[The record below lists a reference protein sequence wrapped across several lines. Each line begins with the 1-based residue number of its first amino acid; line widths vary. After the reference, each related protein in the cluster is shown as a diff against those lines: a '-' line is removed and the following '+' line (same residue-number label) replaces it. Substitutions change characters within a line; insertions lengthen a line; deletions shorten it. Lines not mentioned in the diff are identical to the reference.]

1 MKYFLFTFFL
11 FLNCFDVLADETEP
25 EKVIDEIVVTAEF
38 NHDNPLNLPMS
49 VSVLSSDDINQRNA
63 NHLEDLLFM
72 TPNVNYS
79 TGASRG
85 KFYQIRGIGER
96 SEFTEPVNYSV
107 GVIIDGIDFTGIALG
122 ASTFD
127 IKQVEI
133 LRGPQGTLYGAN
145 ALAGLV
151 NMVSYNPT
159 KDFYSQIEALIS
171 EYGGRNI
178 SAVLS
183 GTSEGQIGYR
193 VGIKNSKSN
202 GYVKNIFLNKDDTN
216 NLDQTIAKAKFTKNL
231 NNINLILNIFYGD
244 IDNGYDAF
252 SLDNTRVTYSDNPG
266 HDRQKTSASSLKIER
281 DLKSN
286 NRLEILVS
294 YAESDLSYAYDEDW
308 SNAGICNNTPCDF
321 SIHGFD
327 WWYSSFDSFE
337 RDNKNHTLDIRYV
350 SGSENFPW
358 VVGVYNRGQDIN
370 LLREYTYLENNFK
383 SSFDTENSAIYGQ
396 FDSNITTEVKIIGGL
411 RFEKRKADYIDNNG
425 PAPEGFFC
433 IAIYP
438 RPESCLFNNQYSN
451 SENFWGGK
459 LSIQNKIDERT
470 MVYGLISRGYKPGGI
485 NIDGKINQENLNYKS
500 ETMWNYEAGI
510 KTRLLDETLFLQ
522 ASLFYQDRDDVQTKQ
537 SLVTSIKSG
546 IEGGECPCTF
556 TDYIGNAAS
565 GTNYGFEL
573 ELLWM
578 INNKLEVSSSLGI
591 LETEL
596 KDFLSYSHINADPV
610 NGISFDLS
618 GRDQSHAPNY
628 QFNFLIKYNFNEN
641 IFINFNIES
650 KDEFY
655 FSDRHSSKS
664 DSYTLLNFLIGYK
677 LDRWEINLF
686 GKNLT
691 NEDYQTR
698 GFGSFGNDPRK
709 FYITESY
716 NQYAAPRVIGV
727 NGKVSF

>member
-1 MKYFLFTFFL
+1 MKYFLLAFL
-11 FLNCFDVLADETEP
+11 LVLNCLCVSAKETQSG
-25 EKVIDEIVVTAEF
+25 KGIDEIVVTAEF
-38 NHDNPLNLPMS
+38 NQDNPFNLPLS
-49 VSVLSSDDINQRNA
+49 VSVLDSDDINKRNA
-63 NHLEDLLFM
+63 SHLEDLLFM
-72 TPNVNYS
+72 APNVNYS

-127 IKQVEI
+127 IKQVEV

-151 NMVSYNPT
+151 NMVSNNPT
-159 KDFYSQIEALIS
+159 KVFYSQIEGLVS

-178 SAVLS
+178 NALIS
-183 GTSEGQIGYR
+183 GTSQSKIGYR
-193 VGIKNSKSN
+193 VGIKNAKSD
-202 GYVKNIFLNKDDTN
+202 GYVRNVYLNKDDTN
-216 NLDQTIAKAKFTKNL
+216 NLDETIAKAKFTKTIDNT
-231 NNINLILNIFYGD
+231 NLILNIFHGD

-266 HDRQKTSASSLKIER
+266 HDRQKTTATSLKIER
-281 DLKSN
+281 DLQGN
-286 NRLEILVS
+286 NRFEALIS
-294 YAESDLSYAYDEDW
+294 YAESDLNYAYDEDW
-308 SNAGICNNTPCDF
+308 SNTDICNNTPCDS

-327 WWYSSFDSFE
+327 WWYSSFDSFK

-350 SGSENFPW
+350 YGSENFPW
-358 VVGVYNRGQDIN
+358 VIGIYNRGQDIN
-370 LLREYTYLENNFK
+370 LIRQYTYLENDFK
-383 SSFDTENSAIYGQ
+383 SSFDTKNSAIYGQ
-396 FDSNITTEVKIIGGL
+396 FDGNITKKVKIIGGL
-411 RFEKRKADYIDNNG
+411 RFERRKADYTDNNA

-459 LSIQNKIDERT
+459 LSIQNKINERT
-470 MVYGLISRGYKPGGI
+470 MIYGLVSRGYKPGGI

-500 ETMWNYEAGI
+500 ETMWNYETGV
-510 KTRLLDETLFLQ
+510 KTSLFNETLFLQ
-522 ASLFYQDRDDVQTKQ
+522 ASLFYQDREDVQTKQ

-546 IEGGECPCTF
+546 IEGDECPCTF

-565 GTNYGFEL
+565 GNNYGFEL
-573 ELLWM
+573 EFLWI

-591 LETEL
+591 LETEF
-596 KDFLSYSHINADPV
+596 KNFRSYSHINADPA
-610 NGISFDLS
+610 NGTFFDLS
-618 GRDQSHAPNY
+618 GREQSHAPNY
-628 QFNFLIKYNFNEN
+628 QFNFLINYNFNEN

-655 FSDRHSSKS
+655 FSDRHGSKS

-677 LDRWEINLF
+677 INTWEINLF

-691 NEDYQTR
+691 DEDYQTR

-709 FYITESY
+709 FYITEPY
-716 NQYAAPRVIGV
+716 NQYAAPSVIGV
-727 NGKVSF
+727 SGKKSF

>member
-1 MKYFLFTFFL
+1 MKYFLLSFL
-11 FLNCFDVLADETEP
+11 LVLNCLCVSAKENQSG
-25 EKVIDEIVVTAEF
+25 KGIDEIIVTAEF
-38 NHDNPLNLPMS
+38 NQDNPFNLPLS
-49 VSVLSSDDINQRNA
+49 VSVLDSDDINQRNA
-63 NHLEDLLFM
+63 SHLEDLLFM
-72 TPNVNYS
+72 APNVNYS

-127 IKQVEI
+127 IKQVEV

-151 NMVSYNPT
+151 NMVSNNPT
-159 KDFYSQIEALIS
+159 EVFYSQIKGLVS

-178 SAVLS
+178 SALIS
-183 GTSEGQIGYR
+183 GTSQSKIGYR
-193 VGIKNSKSN
+193 VGIKNAKRD
-202 GYVKNIFLNKDDTN
+202 GYIKNVYLNKDDTN
-216 NLDQTIAKAKFTKNL
+216 NLNETIAKAKFTKTIDNT
-231 NNINLILNIFYGD
+231 NLILNIFHGD

-266 HDRQKTSASSLKIER
+266 HDRQKTTATSLKIER
-281 DLKSN
+281 DLKGN
-286 NRLEILVS
+286 NRLEALIS
-294 YAESDLSYAYDEDW
+294 YAESDLNYAYDEDW
-308 SNAGICNNTPCDF
+308 SNTDICNNTPCDS

-327 WWYSSFDSFE
+327 WWYSSFDSFK

-350 SGSENFPW
+350 YDSENFPW
-358 VVGVYNRGQDIN
+358 VIGIYNRGQDIN
-370 LLREYTYLENNFK
+370 LIRQYTYLENDFK
-383 SSFDTENSAIYGQ
+383 SSFDTKNSAIYGQ
-396 FDSNITTEVKIIGGL
+396 FDGNITKKVKIIGGL
-411 RFEKRKADYIDNNG
+411 RFEKRKADYTDNNA

-459 LSIQNKIDERT
+459 LSIQNKINERT
-470 MVYGLISRGYKPGGI
+470 MIYGLVSRGYKPGGI

-500 ETMWNYEAGI
+500 ETMWNYETGI
-510 KTRLLDETLFLQ
+510 KTSLLNETLFLQ
-522 ASLFYQDRDDVQTKQ
+522 ASLFYQDREDVQTKQ

-546 IEGGECPCTF
+546 IEGDECPCTF
-556 TDYIGNAAS
+556 NDYIGNAAS
-565 GTNYGFEL
+565 GNNYGFEL
-573 ELLWM
+573 ELLWV

-591 LETEL
+591 LETEF
-596 KDFLSYSHINADPV
+596 KNFKSYSHINADPAK
-610 NGISFDLS
+610 GTFFDLS

-628 QFNFLIKYNFNEN
+628 QFNFLINYNFNEN

-655 FSDRHSSKS
+655 FSDRHGSKS

-677 LDRWEINLF
+677 IKTWDINLF

-691 NEDYQTR
+691 DEDYQTR

-709 FYITESY
+709 FYITEPY

-727 NGKVSF
+727 SGKKSF

>member
-1 MKYFLFTFFL
+1 MKYFLLAFL
-11 FLNCFDVLADETEP
+11 LVLNCLCVSAKETQSGNG
-25 EKVIDEIVVTAEF
+25 IDEIVVTAEF
-38 NHDNPLNLPMS
+38 NQDNPFNLPLS
-49 VSVLSSDDINQRNA
+49 VSVLDSDDINKRNA
-63 NHLEDLLFM
+63 SHLEDLLFM
-72 TPNVNYS
+72 APNVNYS

-127 IKQVEI
+127 IKQVEV

-151 NMVSYNPT
+151 NMVSNNPT
-159 KDFYSQIEALIS
+159 KVFYSQIEGLVS

-178 SAVLS
+178 NALIS
-183 GTSEGQIGYR
+183 GTSQSKIGYR
-193 VGIKNSKSN
+193 VGIKNAKSD
-202 GYVKNIFLNKDDTN
+202 GYVRNVYLNKDDTN
-216 NLDQTIAKAKFTKNL
+216 NLDETIAKAKFTKTIDNT
-231 NNINLILNIFYGD
+231 NLILNIFHGD

-266 HDRQKTSASSLKIER
+266 HDRQKTTATSLKIER
-281 DLKSN
+281 DLQGN
-286 NRLEILVS
+286 NRFEALIS
-294 YAESDLSYAYDEDW
+294 YAESDLNYAYDEDW
-308 SNAGICNNTPCDF
+308 SNTDICNNTPCDS

-327 WWYSSFDSFE
+327 WWYSSFDSFK

-350 SGSENFPW
+350 YGSENFPW
-358 VVGVYNRGQDIN
+358 VIGIYNRGQDIN
-370 LLREYTYLENNFK
+370 LIRQYTYLENDFK
-383 SSFDTENSAIYGQ
+383 SSFDTKNSAIYGQ
-396 FDSNITTEVKIIGGL
+396 FDGNITKKVKIIGGL
-411 RFEKRKADYIDNNG
+411 RFERRKADYTDNNA

-459 LSIQNKIDERT
+459 LSIQNKINERT
-470 MVYGLISRGYKPGGI
+470 MIYGLVSRGYKPGGI

-500 ETMWNYEAGI
+500 ETMWNYETGV
-510 KTRLLDETLFLQ
+510 KTSLFNETLFLQ
-522 ASLFYQDRDDVQTKQ
+522 ASLFYQDREDVQTKQ

-546 IEGGECPCTF
+546 IEGDECPCTF

-565 GTNYGFEL
+565 GNNYGFEL
-573 ELLWM
+573 EFLWI

-591 LETEL
+591 LETEF
-596 KDFLSYSHINADPV
+596 KNFRSYSHINADPA
-610 NGISFDLS
+610 NGTFFDLS

-628 QFNFLIKYNFNEN
+628 QFNFLINYNFNEN

-655 FSDRHSSKS
+655 FSDRHGSKS

-677 LDRWEINLF
+677 INTWEINLF

-691 NEDYQTR
+691 DEDYQTR

-709 FYITESY
+709 FYITEPY
-716 NQYAAPRVIGV
+716 NQYAAPSVIGV
-727 NGKVSF
+727 SGKKSF

>member
-1 MKYFLFTFFL
+1 MKYFLLAFL
-11 FLNCFDVLADETEP
+11 LVLNCLCVSAKETQSGNG
-25 EKVIDEIVVTAEF
+25 IDEIVVTAEF
-38 NHDNPLNLPMS
+38 NQDNPFNLPLS
-49 VSVLSSDDINQRNA
+49 VSVLDSDDINKRNA
-63 NHLEDLLFM
+63 SHLEDLLFM
-72 TPNVNYS
+72 APNVNYS

-127 IKQVEI
+127 IKQVEV

-151 NMVSYNPT
+151 NMVSNKPT
-159 KDFYSQIEALIS
+159 KVFYSQIEGLVS

-178 SAVLS
+178 NALIS
-183 GTSEGQIGYR
+183 GTSQSKIGYR
-193 VGIKNSKSN
+193 VGIKNAKSD
-202 GYVKNIFLNKDDTN
+202 GYVRNVYLNKDDTN
-216 NLDQTIAKAKFTKNL
+216 NLDETIAKAKFTKTIDNT
-231 NNINLILNIFYGD
+231 NLILNIFHGD

-266 HDRQKTSASSLKIER
+266 HDRQKTTATSLKIER
-281 DLKSN
+281 DLQGN
-286 NRLEILVS
+286 NRFEALIS
-294 YAESDLSYAYDEDW
+294 YAESDLNYAYDEDW
-308 SNAGICNNTPCDF
+308 SNTDICNNTPCDS

-327 WWYSSFDSFE
+327 WWYSSFDSFK

-350 SGSENFPW
+350 YGSENFPW
-358 VVGVYNRGQDIN
+358 VIGIYNRGQDIN
-370 LLREYTYLENNFK
+370 LIRQYTYLENDFK
-383 SSFDTENSAIYGQ
+383 SSFDTKNSAIYGQ
-396 FDSNITTEVKIIGGL
+396 FDGNITKKVKIIGGL
-411 RFEKRKADYIDNNG
+411 RFERRKADYTDNNA

-459 LSIQNKIDERT
+459 LSIQNKINERT
-470 MVYGLISRGYKPGGI
+470 MIYGLVSRGYKPGGI

-500 ETMWNYEAGI
+500 ETMWNYETGV
-510 KTRLLDETLFLQ
+510 KTSLFNETLFLQ
-522 ASLFYQDRDDVQTKQ
+522 ASLFYQDREDVQTKQ

-546 IEGGECPCTF
+546 IEGDECPCTF

-565 GTNYGFEL
+565 GNNYGFEL
-573 ELLWM
+573 EFLWI

-591 LETEL
+591 LETEF
-596 KDFLSYSHINADPV
+596 KNFRSYSHINADPA
-610 NGISFDLS
+610 NGTFFDLS

-628 QFNFLIKYNFNEN
+628 QFNFLINYNFNEN

-655 FSDRHSSKS
+655 FSDRHGSKS

-677 LDRWEINLF
+677 INTWEINLF

-691 NEDYQTR
+691 DEDYQTR

-709 FYITESY
+709 FYITEPY

-727 NGKVSF
+727 SGKKSF

>member
-1 MKYFLFTFFL
+1 MKYFLLAFL
-11 FLNCFDVLADETEP
+11 LVLNCLGVSAKETQSGNG
-25 EKVIDEIVVTAEF
+25 IDEIVVTAEF
-38 NHDNPLNLPMS
+38 NQDNPFNLPLS
-49 VSVLSSDDINQRNA
+49 VSVLDSDDINQRNA
-63 NHLEDLLFM
+63 SHLEDLLFM
-72 TPNVNYS
+72 APNVNYS

-127 IKQVEI
+127 IRQVEV

-151 NMVSYNPT
+151 NMISNNPT
-159 KDFYSQIEALIS
+159 EVFYSQIKGLVS

-178 SAVLS
+178 SALIS
-183 GTSEGQIGYR
+183 GTSQSKIGYR
-193 VGIKNSKSN
+193 VGIKNAKSD
-202 GYVKNIFLNKDDTN
+202 GYVKNVYLNKDDTN
-216 NLDQTIAKAKFTKNL
+216 NLDETIAKAKFTKTIDNT
-231 NNINLILNIFYGD
+231 NLILNIFHGD

-266 HDRQKTSASSLKIER
+266 HDRQKTTATSLKIER
-281 DLKSN
+281 DLQGN
-286 NRLEILVS
+286 NRLEALIS
-294 YAESDLSYAYDEDW
+294 YAESDLNYAYDEDW
-308 SNAGICNNTPCDF
+308 SNTNICNNTPCDS

-327 WWYSSFDSFE
+327 WWYSSFDSFK

-350 SGSENFPW
+350 YGSENFPW
-358 VVGVYNRGQDIN
+358 VIGIYNRGQDIN
-370 LLREYTYLENNFK
+370 LIRQYTYLENDFK
-383 SSFDTENSAIYGQ
+383 SSFDTKNSAIYGQ
-396 FDSNITTEVKIIGGL
+396 FDGNITKKVKIIGGL
-411 RFEKRKADYIDNNG
+411 RFEKRKADYTDNNA

-433 IAIYP
+433 IEIYP

-459 LSIQNKIDERT
+459 LSIQNKINERT
-470 MVYGLISRGYKPGGI
+470 MIYGLVSRGYKPGGI

-500 ETMWNYEAGI
+500 ETMWNYETGI
-510 KTRLLDETLFLQ
+510 KTSLLNETLFLQ
-522 ASLFYQDRDDVQTKQ
+522 ASLFYQDREDVQTKQ

-546 IEGGECPCTF
+546 IEGDECPCTF

-565 GTNYGFEL
+565 GNNYGFEL
-573 ELLWM
+573 ELLWV

-591 LETEL
+591 LETEF
-596 KDFLSYSHINADPV
+596 KNFKSYSHINADPA
-610 NGISFDLS
+610 NGTFFDLS

-628 QFNFLIKYNFNEN
+628 QFNFLINYNFNEN

-655 FSDRHSSKS
+655 FSDRHGSKS

-677 LDRWEINLF
+677 IKTWEINLF

-691 NEDYQTR
+691 DEDYQTR

-709 FYITESY
+709 FYITEPY

-727 NGKVSF
+727 SGKKSF

>member
-1 MKYFLFTFFL
+1 MKYFLLAFL
-11 FLNCFDVLADETEP
+11 LVLNCLCVSAKETQSG
-25 EKVIDEIVVTAEF
+25 KGIDEIVVTAEF
-38 NHDNPLNLPMS
+38 NQDNPFNLPLS
-49 VSVLSSDDINQRNA
+49 VSVLDSDDINKRNA
-63 NHLEDLLFM
+63 SHLEDLLFM
-72 TPNVNYS
+72 APNVNYS

-127 IKQVEI
+127 IKQVEV

-151 NMVSYNPT
+151 NMVSNNPT
-159 KDFYSQIEALIS
+159 KVFYSQIEGLVS

-178 SAVLS
+178 NALIS
-183 GTSEGQIGYR
+183 GTSQSKIGYR
-193 VGIKNSKSN
+193 VGIKNAKSD
-202 GYVKNIFLNKDDTN
+202 GYVRNVYLNKDDTN
-216 NLDQTIAKAKFTKNL
+216 NLDETIAKAKFTKTIDNT
-231 NNINLILNIFYGD
+231 NLILNIFHGD

-266 HDRQKTSASSLKIER
+266 HDRQKTTATSLKIER
-281 DLKSN
+281 DLQGN
-286 NRLEILVS
+286 NRFEALIS
-294 YAESDLSYAYDEDW
+294 YAESDLNYAYDEDW
-308 SNAGICNNTPCDF
+308 SNTNICNNTPCDS

-327 WWYSSFDSFE
+327 WWYSSFDSFK

-350 SGSENFPW
+350 YGSENFPW
-358 VVGVYNRGQDIN
+358 VIGIYNRGQDIN
-370 LLREYTYLENNFK
+370 LIRQYTYLENDFK
-383 SSFDTENSAIYGQ
+383 SSFDTKNSAIYGQ
-396 FDSNITTEVKIIGGL
+396 FDGNITKKVKIIGGL
-411 RFEKRKADYIDNNG
+411 RFERRKADYTDNNA

-459 LSIQNKIDERT
+459 LSIQNKINERT
-470 MVYGLISRGYKPGGI
+470 MIYGLVSRGYKPGGI

-500 ETMWNYEAGI
+500 ETMWNYETGV
-510 KTRLLDETLFLQ
+510 KTSLFNETLFLQ
-522 ASLFYQDRDDVQTKQ
+522 ASLFYQDREDVQTKQ

-546 IEGGECPCTF
+546 IEGDECPCTF

-565 GTNYGFEL
+565 GNNYGFEL
-573 ELLWM
+573 EFLWI

-591 LETEL
+591 LETEF
-596 KDFLSYSHINADPV
+596 KNFRSYSHINADPA
-610 NGISFDLS
+610 NGTFFDLS
-618 GRDQSHAPNY
+618 GREQSHAPNY
-628 QFNFLIKYNFNEN
+628 QFNFLINYNFNEN

-655 FSDRHSSKS
+655 FSDRHGSKS

-677 LDRWEINLF
+677 INTWEINLF

-691 NEDYQTR
+691 DEDYQTR

-709 FYITESY
+709 FYITEPY
-716 NQYAAPRVIGV
+716 NQYAAPSVIGV
-727 NGKVSF
+727 SGKKSF

>member
-1 MKYFLFTFFL
+1 MKYFLL
-11 FLNCFDVLADETEP
+11 SYLLVLNCLCVSAKENQSG
-25 EKVIDEIVVTAEF
+25 KGIDEIIVTAEF
-38 NHDNPLNLPMS
+38 NQDNPFNLPLS
-49 VSVLSSDDINQRNA
+49 VSVLDSDDINQRNA
-63 NHLEDLLFM
+63 SHLEDLLFM
-72 TPNVNYS
+72 APNVNYS

-127 IKQVEI
+127 IKQVEV

-151 NMVSYNPT
+151 NMVSNNPT
-159 KDFYSQIEALIS
+159 EVFYSQIEALVS

-178 SAVLS
+178 SALIS
-183 GTSEGQIGYR
+183 GTSQSKIGYR
-193 VGIKNSKSN
+193 VGIKNAKSD
-202 GYVKNIFLNKDDTN
+202 GYVKNVYLNKDDTN
-216 NLDQTIAKAKFTKNL
+216 NLDETIAKAKFTKTIDNT
-231 NNINLILNIFYGD
+231 NLILNIFHGD

-266 HDRQKTSASSLKIER
+266 HDRQKTTATSLKIER
-281 DLKSN
+281 DLKGN
-286 NRLEILVS
+286 NRLEALIS
-294 YAESDLSYAYDEDW
+294 YAELDLNYAYDEDW
-308 SNAGICNNTPCDF
+308 SNTNICNNTPCDS

-327 WWYSSFDSFE
+327 WWYSSFDSFK

-350 SGSENFPW
+350 YGSENFPW
-358 VVGVYNRGQDIN
+358 VIGIYNRGQDIN
-370 LLREYTYLENNFK
+370 LIRQYTYLENDFK
-383 SSFDTENSAIYGQ
+383 SSFDTKNSAIYGQ
-396 FDSNITTEVKIIGGL
+396 FDGYITKKVKIIGGL
-411 RFEKRKADYIDNNG
+411 RFEKRKADYTDNNA

-459 LSIQNKIDERT
+459 LSIQNKINERT
-470 MVYGLISRGYKPGGI
+470 MIYGLVSRGYKPGGI

-500 ETMWNYEAGI
+500 ETMWNYETGI
-510 KTRLLDETLFLQ
+510 KTSLFNETLFLQ
-522 ASLFYQDRDDVQTKQ
+522 ASLFYQDREDVQTKQ

-546 IEGGECPCTF
+546 IEGDECPCTF

-565 GTNYGFEL
+565 GNNYGFEL
-573 ELLWM
+573 ELLWV

-591 LETEL
+591 LETEF
-596 KDFLSYSHINADPV
+596 KNFKSYSHINADPAK
-610 NGISFDLS
+610 GTFFDLS

-628 QFNFLIKYNFNEN
+628 QFNFLINYNFNEN

-655 FSDRHSSKS
+655 FSDRHGSKS
-664 DSYTLLNFLIGYK
+664 DSYALLNFLIGYK
-677 LDRWEINLF
+677 INTWEINLF

-691 NEDYQTR
+691 DEDYQTR

-727 NGKVSF
+727 SGKKSF

>member
-1 MKYFLFTFFL
+1 MKYFLLAFL
-11 FLNCFDVLADETEP
+11 LVLNCLCVSAKETQSGNG
-25 EKVIDEIVVTAEF
+25 IDEIVVTAEF
-38 NHDNPLNLPMS
+38 NQDNPFNLPLS
-49 VSVLSSDDINQRNA
+49 VSVLDSDDINQRNA
-63 NHLEDLLFM
+63 SHLEDLLFM
-72 TPNVNYS
+72 APNVNYS

-127 IKQVEI
+127 IKQVEV

-151 NMVSYNPT
+151 NMVSNNPT
-159 KDFYSQIEALIS
+159 EVFYSQIKGLVS

-178 SAVLS
+178 SALIS
-183 GTSEGQIGYR
+183 GTSQSKIGYR
-193 VGIKNSKSN
+193 VGIKNAKSD
-202 GYVKNIFLNKDDTN
+202 GYVRNVYLNKDDTN
-216 NLDQTIAKAKFTKNL
+216 NLDETIAKAKFTKTIDNT
-231 NNINLILNIFYGD
+231 NLILNIFHGD

-266 HDRQKTSASSLKIER
+266 HDRQKTTATSLKIER
-281 DLKSN
+281 DLQGN
-286 NRLEILVS
+286 NRLEALIS
-294 YAESDLSYAYDEDW
+294 YAESDLNYAYDEDW
-308 SNAGICNNTPCDF
+308 SNTNICNNTPCDS

-327 WWYSSFDSFE
+327 WWYSSFDSFK

-350 SGSENFPW
+350 YGSENFPW
-358 VVGVYNRGQDIN
+358 VIGIYNRGQDIN
-370 LLREYTYLENNFK
+370 LIRQYTYLENDFK
-383 SSFDTENSAIYGQ
+383 SSFDTKNSAIYGQ
-396 FDSNITTEVKIIGGL
+396 FDGNITKKVKIIGGL
-411 RFEKRKADYIDNNG
+411 RFEKRKADYTDNNA

-459 LSIQNKIDERT
+459 LSIQNKINERT
-470 MVYGLISRGYKPGGI
+470 MIYGLVSRGYKPGGI
-485 NIDGKINQENLNYKS
+485 NIDGKINQENLSYKS
-500 ETMWNYEAGI
+500 ETMWNYETGI
-510 KTRLLDETLFLQ
+510 KTSLLNETLFLQ
-522 ASLFYQDRDDVQTKQ
+522 ASLFYQDREDVQTKQ

-546 IEGGECPCTF
+546 IEGDECPCTF

-565 GTNYGFEL
+565 GNNYGFEL
-573 ELLWM
+573 ELLWV
-578 INNKLEVSSSLGI
+578 INNTLEVSSSLGI
-591 LETEL
+591 LETEF
-596 KDFLSYSHINADPV
+596 KNFKSYSHINADPA
-610 NGISFDLS
+610 NGTFFDLS

-628 QFNFLIKYNFNEN
+628 QFYFLINYNFNEN

-655 FSDRHSSKS
+655 FSDRHGSKS

-677 LDRWEINLF
+677 IKTWEINLF

-691 NEDYQTR
+691 DEDYQTR

-709 FYITESY
+709 FYITEPY

-727 NGKVSF
+727 SGKKSF

>member
-1 MKYFLFTFFL
+1 MKYFLLAFL
-11 FLNCFDVLADETEP
+11 LVLNCLCVSAKETQSG
-25 EKVIDEIVVTAEF
+25 KGIDEIVVTAEF
-38 NHDNPLNLPMS
+38 NQDNPFNLPLS
-49 VSVLSSDDINQRNA
+49 VSVLDSDDINKRNA
-63 NHLEDLLFM
+63 SHLEDLLFM
-72 TPNVNYS
+72 APNVNYS

-127 IKQVEI
+127 IKQVEV

-151 NMVSYNPT
+151 NMVSNNPT
-159 KDFYSQIEALIS
+159 KVFYSQIEGLVS

-178 SAVLS
+178 NALIS
-183 GTSEGQIGYR
+183 GTSQSKIGYR
-193 VGIKNSKSN
+193 VGIKNAKSD
-202 GYVKNIFLNKDDTN
+202 GYVRNVYLNKDDTN
-216 NLDQTIAKAKFTKNL
+216 NLDETIAKAKFTKTIDNT
-231 NNINLILNIFYGD
+231 NLILNIFHGD

-266 HDRQKTSASSLKIER
+266 HDRQKTTATSLKIER
-281 DLKSN
+281 DLQGN
-286 NRLEILVS
+286 NRFEALIS
-294 YAESDLSYAYDEDW
+294 YAESDLNYAYDEDW
-308 SNAGICNNTPCDF
+308 SNTDICNNTPCDS

-327 WWYSSFDSFE
+327 WWYSSFDSFK

-350 SGSENFPW
+350 YGSENFPW
-358 VVGVYNRGQDIN
+358 VIGIYNRGQDIN
-370 LLREYTYLENNFK
+370 LIRQYTYLENDFK
-383 SSFDTENSAIYGQ
+383 SSFDTKNSAIYGQ
-396 FDSNITTEVKIIGGL
+396 FDGNITKKVKIIGGL
-411 RFEKRKADYIDNNG
+411 RFERRKADYTDNNA

-459 LSIQNKIDERT
+459 LSIQNKINERT
-470 MVYGLISRGYKPGGI
+470 MIYGLVSRGYKPGGI

-500 ETMWNYEAGI
+500 ETMWNYETGV
-510 KTRLLDETLFLQ
+510 KTSLFNETLFLQ
-522 ASLFYQDRDDVQTKQ
+522 ASLFYQDREDVQTKQ

-546 IEGGECPCTF
+546 IEGDECPCTF

-565 GTNYGFEL
+565 GNNYGFEL
-573 ELLWM
+573 EFLWI

-591 LETEL
+591 LETEF
-596 KDFLSYSHINADPV
+596 KNFRSYSHINADPA
-610 NGISFDLS
+610 NGTFFDLS

-628 QFNFLIKYNFNEN
+628 QFNFLINYNFNEN

-655 FSDRHSSKS
+655 FSDRHGSKS

-677 LDRWEINLF
+677 INTWEINLF

-691 NEDYQTR
+691 DEDYQTR

-709 FYITESY
+709 FYITEPY
-716 NQYAAPRVIGV
+716 NQYAAPSVIGV
-727 NGKVSF
+727 SGKKSF

>member
-1 MKYFLFTFFL
+1 MKYFLLAFL
-11 FLNCFDVLADETEP
+11 LVLNCLCVSAKETQSG
-25 EKVIDEIVVTAEF
+25 KGIDEIVVTAEF
-38 NHDNPLNLPMS
+38 NQDNPFNLPLS
-49 VSVLSSDDINQRNA
+49 VSVLDSDDINKRNA
-63 NHLEDLLFM
+63 SHLEDLLFM
-72 TPNVNYS
+72 APNVNYS

-127 IKQVEI
+127 IKQVEV

-151 NMVSYNPT
+151 NMVSNNPT
-159 KDFYSQIEALIS
+159 EVFYSQIKGLVS

-178 SAVLS
+178 SALIS
-183 GTSEGQIGYR
+183 GTSQSKIGYR
-193 VGIKNSKSN
+193 VGIKNAKSD
-202 GYVKNIFLNKDDTN
+202 GYVRNVYLNKDDTN
-216 NLDQTIAKAKFTKNL
+216 NLDETIAKAKFTKTIDNT
-231 NNINLILNIFYGD
+231 NLILNIFHGD

-266 HDRQKTSASSLKIER
+266 HDRQKTTATSLKIER
-281 DLKSN
+281 DLQGN
-286 NRLEILVS
+286 NRFEALIS
-294 YAESDLSYAYDEDW
+294 YAESDLNYAYDEDW
-308 SNAGICNNTPCDF
+308 SNTDICNNTPCDS

-327 WWYSSFDSFE
+327 WWYSSFDSFK

-350 SGSENFPW
+350 YGSENFPW
-358 VVGVYNRGQDIN
+358 VIGIYNRGQDIN
-370 LLREYTYLENNFK
+370 LIRQYTYLENDFK
-383 SSFDTENSAIYGQ
+383 SSFDTKNSAIYGQ
-396 FDSNITTEVKIIGGL
+396 FDGNITKKVKIIGGL
-411 RFEKRKADYIDNNG
+411 RFEKRKADYTDNNA

-459 LSIQNKIDERT
+459 LSIQNKINERT
-470 MVYGLISRGYKPGGI
+470 MIYGLVSRGYKPGGI

-500 ETMWNYEAGI
+500 ETMWNYETGV
-510 KTRLLDETLFLQ
+510 KTSLFNETLFLQ
-522 ASLFYQDRDDVQTKQ
+522 ASLFYQDREDVQTKQ

-546 IEGGECPCTF
+546 IEGDECPCTF

-565 GTNYGFEL
+565 GNNYGFEL
-573 ELLWM
+573 EFLWI

-591 LETEL
+591 LETEF
-596 KDFLSYSHINADPV
+596 KNFRSYSHINADPA
-610 NGISFDLS
+610 NGTFFDLS

-628 QFNFLIKYNFNEN
+628 QFNFLINYNFNEN

-655 FSDRHSSKS
+655 FSDRHGSKS

-677 LDRWEINLF
+677 INTWEINLF

-691 NEDYQTR
+691 DEDYQTR

-709 FYITESY
+709 FYITEPY

-727 NGKVSF
+727 SGKKSF

>member
-1 MKYFLFTFFL
+1 MKYFLLAFL
-11 FLNCFDVLADETEP
+11 LVLNCLCVSAKETQSG
-25 EKVIDEIVVTAEF
+25 KGIDEIVVTAEF
-38 NHDNPLNLPMS
+38 NQDNPFNLPLS
-49 VSVLSSDDINQRNA
+49 VSVLDSDDINQRNA
-63 NHLEDLLFM
+63 SHLEDLLFM
-72 TPNVNYS
+72 APNVNYS

-127 IKQVEI
+127 IKQVEV

-151 NMVSYNPT
+151 NMVSNNPT
-159 KDFYSQIEALIS
+159 KVFYSQIEGLVS

-178 SAVLS
+178 SALIS
-183 GTSEGQIGYR
+183 GTSQSKIGYR
-193 VGIKNSKSN
+193 VGIKNAKSD
-202 GYVKNIFLNKDDTN
+202 GYVKNVYLNKDDTN
-216 NLDQTIAKAKFTKNL
+216 NLDETIAKAKFTKTIDNT
-231 NNINLILNIFYGD
+231 NLILNIFHGD

-266 HDRQKTSASSLKIER
+266 HDRQKTTATSLKIER
-281 DLKSN
+281 DLQGN
-286 NRLEILVS
+286 NRLEALIS
-294 YAESDLSYAYDEDW
+294 YAESDLNYAYDEDW
-308 SNAGICNNTPCDF
+308 SNTNICNNTPCDS

-327 WWYSSFDSFE
+327 WWYSSFDSFK

-350 SGSENFPW
+350 YGSENFPW
-358 VVGVYNRGQDIN
+358 VIGIYNRGQDIN
-370 LLREYTYLENNFK
+370 LIRQYTYLENDFK
-383 SSFDTENSAIYGQ
+383 SSFDTKNSAIYGQ
-396 FDSNITTEVKIIGGL
+396 FDGNITKKVKIIG
-411 RFEKRKADYIDNNG
+411 RKKKKKRKADYTDNNA

-459 LSIQNKIDERT
+459 LSIQNKINERT
-470 MVYGLISRGYKPGGI
+470 MIYGLVSRGYKPGGI

-500 ETMWNYEAGI
+500 ETMWNYETGI
-510 KTRLLDETLFLQ
+510 KTSLLNETLFLQ
-522 ASLFYQDRDDVQTKQ
+522 ASLFYQDREDVQTKQ

-546 IEGGECPCTF
+546 IEGDECPCTF

-565 GTNYGFEL
+565 GNNYGFEL
-573 ELLWM
+573 EFLWI

-591 LETEL
+591 LETEF
-596 KDFLSYSHINADPV
+596 KNFRSYSHINADPA
-610 NGISFDLS
+610 NGTFFDLS

-628 QFNFLIKYNFNEN
+628 QFNFLINYNFNEN

-655 FSDRHSSKS
+655 FSDRHGSKS

-677 LDRWEINLF
+677 INTWEINLF

-691 NEDYQTR
+691 DEDYQTR

-709 FYITESY
+709 FYITEPY
-716 NQYAAPRVIGV
+716 NQYAAPSVIGV
-727 NGKVSF
+727 SGKKSF